1 MMRAAIFDSG
11 LVPGGFLMA
20 ALVSLLGIGADSMLK
35 AASQQPNV
43 LGNWW
48 FAGGL
53 ALTLGFALGW
63 LVLMH
68 HMKLATAGVIYAASS
83 ALLLAVIGVVFFE
96 ERLSITEIAG
106 MGMAL
111 ASVGLLSRFAA

>member
-1 MMRAAIFDSG
+1 
-11 LVPGGFLMA
+11 
-20 ALVSLLGIGADSMLK
+20 MLK